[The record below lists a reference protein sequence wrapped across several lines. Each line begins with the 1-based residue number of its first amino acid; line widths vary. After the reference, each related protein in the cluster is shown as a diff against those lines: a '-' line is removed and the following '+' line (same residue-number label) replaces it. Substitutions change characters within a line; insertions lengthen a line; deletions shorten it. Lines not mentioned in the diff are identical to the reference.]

1 MTPRR
6 AAWLLALVIWP
17 LTARA
22 ELYSYT
28 TSDGVVHFTNVPPK
42 RTQEVPTA
50 KNTYLWED
58 EAGVVQKL
66 HRVDMNVFDPIV
78 FAAATYY
85 ALPPALVKAVI
96 AVESGFEPRAVSP
109 AGALGLMQLL
119 PSTAR
124 QMFVEDCFDATDN
137 IYGGTRYLRILA
149 NRFGGDLRLTLAAYN
164 AGPEVVD
171 RVKGVP
177 NIPETQTY
185 VRRVLVLYQHYL
197 TTWKAK
203 TDALESTQPADP
215 GPAGPPAPGAGADL
229 AGQRKP

>member
-1 MTPRR
+1 MMMRGSLI
-6 AAWLLALVIWP
+6 AFAFALVLWP
-17 LTARA
+17 GLAHA

-28 TSDGVVHFTNVPPK
+28 TADGVVHFTNVAPK
-42 RTQEVPTA
+42 RIQEVATA

-58 EAGVVQKL
+58 ETGVVQKL

-85 ALPPALVKAVI
+85 ALPPALVKAVV
-96 AVESGFEPRAVSP
+96 AVESGFEPKAVSQ

-124 QMFVEDCFDATDN
+124 QMYVEDCFDATDN

-164 AGPEVVD
+164 AGPEVVE
-171 RVKGVP
+171 RVNGVP
-177 NIPETQTY
+177 NIAETQAY
-185 VRRVLVLYQHYL
+185 VRRVLVLYRHYL

-203 TDALESTQPADP
+203 TDALESPQSANP
-215 GPAGPPAPGAGADL
+215 GPLGPSAVGAPADL
-229 AGQRKP
+229 AGQ